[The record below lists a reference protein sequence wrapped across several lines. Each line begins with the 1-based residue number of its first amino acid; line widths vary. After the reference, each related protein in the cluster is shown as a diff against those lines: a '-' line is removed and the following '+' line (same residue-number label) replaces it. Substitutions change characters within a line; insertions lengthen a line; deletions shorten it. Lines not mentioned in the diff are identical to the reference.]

1 MALVWG
7 YVECFSVHGS
17 RIHRNQSELKAVASE
32 ITSTTTEAVG
42 KLKKVMERE
51 YVSFFDPMQREYYA
65 ESVSFDDPMTSLTG
79 VDAYQKNVD
88 MLSSRTPFGKYFFAD
103 AGIVLHSITGGE
115 VSDEDGSIANIITRW
130 TLRVTVK
137 GLPWKPTARFTG
149 ISVYDVLPE
158 GPEGTLVTHQADYW
172 DSINIK
178 EGGEYAKVG
187 KGVAFADF
195 LNQLKPENGNAA
207 PAGPEVPYSLLRRGN
222 GYEVRKYP
230 SYSYAKI
237 PYTRRDEG
245 YDVLASVTKG
255 MYVRVSTFR
264 PSQHSFSLNFFLN

>member
-1 MALVWG
+1 MKTKCNILALALIWG

-32 ITSTTTEAVG
+32 ITSTATEAVG
-42 KLKKVMERE
+42 KLKKVLERE

-88 MLSSRTPFGKYFFAD
+88 MLSSRTLFGKFFFTD

-115 VSDEDGSIANIITRW
+115 VSDEDGSIANVITRW
-130 TLRVTVK
+130 SLRVTVK

-149 ISVYDVLPE
+149 ISVYEVSPGGSEGVLIN
-158 GPEGTLVTHQADYW
+158 HQADYW

-187 KGVAFADF
+187 KGIAIGDF
-195 LNQLKPENGNAA
+195 LDQLKPDNGNAA
-207 PAGPEVPYSLLRRGN
+207 AAGPELPYSLLRRGN

-245 YDVLASVTKG
+245 YDVLASITKG
-255 MYVRVSTFR
+255 MYV
-264 PSQHSFSLNFFLN
+264 